1 MVFWTLI
8 YTSCKMVLKIEK
20 NIIATSSAELFSAV
34 LYLALA
40 YIDVLWR
47 KLKCSGVQWRAL
59 ACTGVLWRALACSG
73 VHWRALVRIGVL
85 WRALACSGV
94 H

>member
-1 MVFWTLI
+1 
-8 YTSCKMVLKIEK
+8 MVLKSEK

-40 YIDVLWR
+40 
-47 KLKCSGVQWRAL
+47 
-59 ACTGVLWRALACSG
+59 CTGVLWRALAIS
-73 VHWRALVRIGVL
+73 
-85 WRALACSGV
+85 LACSGV